1 MTLSWKSNMAMLVA
15 VAAATSAMAGG
26 FFLSFYSGSAPVAAG
41 IGGVA
46 VVVSSEGCATP
57 GDTKLVGTAEG
68 LARGKRQSVKLEFTA
83 TKKPGV
89 FAVKRQWPAEGA
101 WVLSITGDNH
111 GHSTRWLVEMAP
123 NGKYRPE
130 RAESGGALSARIE
143 QVLQAAANA
152 T

>member
-1 MTLSWKSNMAMLVA
+1 MTLSWKSKAAVLAAMAA
-15 VAAATSAMAGG
+15 GTSAMAGG

-41 IGGVA
+41 IGDVA

-68 LARGKRQSVKLEFTA
+68 LVRGKRQSVALAFTA

-111 GHSTRWLVEMAP
+111 GHATRWLVEMGP
-123 NGKYRPE
+123 HGKH
-130 RAESGGALSARIE
+130 RAEPMRAEGQIE
-143 QVLQAAANA
+143 SVLKAAANA